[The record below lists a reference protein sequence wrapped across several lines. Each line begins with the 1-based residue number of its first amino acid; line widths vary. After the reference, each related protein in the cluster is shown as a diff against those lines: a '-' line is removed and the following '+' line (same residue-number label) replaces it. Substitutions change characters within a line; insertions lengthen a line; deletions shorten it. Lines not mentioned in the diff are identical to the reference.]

1 MSEISE
7 STQQINGHQ
16 IYSRTILPETAPIAN
31 VLLVHGL
38 GEHCGRYSHVFEFL
52 ADNQIAVYSFD
63 QIGHGRSD
71 GKRGNMKL
79 ADTWQLMDHFISSI
93 HTADPKV
100 PLFLYGHSLGGN
112 IVLSYAYQWPESLTG
127 VIATSPGI
135 GLANP
140 IPGFLMGI
148 IGLVA
153 KILPGITISNGIKP
167 SDLSQDDQVI
177 QAYVQDPLVHD
188 RISLGLAY
196 DMVTTGKNLVLTDEP
211 FPRPLLLMQGSAD
224 KVVDT
229 EAVSQFA
236 KSKAS
241 EKLTYHA
248 FQNGYHE
255 LQNEPFKEEILNI
268 ILDWIL
274 SQIGPEAIKR
284 NRESG
289 F

>member
-1 MSEISE
+1 MSETRE
-7 STQQINGHQ
+7 STQLINGHQ
-16 IYSRTILPETAPIAN
+16 IYTRTTLPETAPIAN

-52 ADNQIAVYSFD
+52 ANNRIAVYSFD

-71 GKRGNMKL
+71 GKRGSMKL
-79 ADTWQLMDHFISSI
+79 ADSWQLIDHFKSAI

-112 IVLSYAYQWPESLTG
+112 IVLSYTYQWPESLTG

-135 GLANP
+135 GLADP

-148 IGLVA
+148 IGLLA
-153 KILPGITISNGIKP
+153 KILPGITIPNGIKQ
-167 SDLSQDDQVI
+167 SSLSQDDQVI
-177 QAYVQDPLVHD
+177 QAYAQDPLVHD
-188 RISLGLAY
+188 RISVGLVY
-196 DMVTTGKNLVLTDEP
+196 DMVTTGKKLVLTDKP

-224 KVVDT
+224 KVVDP

-236 KSKAS
+236 RSKAS
-241 EKLTYHA
+241 GSLTYHA
-248 FQNGYHE
+248 FPNGYHE
-255 LQNEPFKEEILNI
+255 LHNEPFKAEILKI

-274 SQIGPEAIKR
+274 SQI
-284 NRESG
+284 
-289 F
+289 

>member
-1 MSEISE
+1 MSENSE
-7 STQQINGHQ
+7 SIQQINGHQ
-16 IYSRTILPETAPIAN
+16 IYSKTTLPETAPIAN

-38 GEHCGRYSHVFEFL
+38 GEHCGRYSHVFKFL
-52 ADNQIAVYSFD
+52 TDHQIAVYSFD

-79 ADTWQLMDHFISSI
+79 ADTWQLIDHFTSTIQ
-93 HTADPKV
+93 AAAPKV

-112 IVLSYAYQWPESLTG
+112 IVLSYAYQWPEALTG

-148 IGLVA
+148 IGLVV
-153 KILPGITISNGIKP
+153 KILPGITISNGI
-167 SDLSQDDQVI
+167 SQSSLSQDDQVV
-177 QAYVQDPLVHD
+177 QAYAQDPLVHD

-196 DMVTTGKNLVLTDEP
+196 DMITTGKKLVLTDEP
-211 FPRPLLLMQGSAD
+211 FPRPLLLMQGDAD
-224 KVVDT
+224 KVVNT
-229 EAVSQFA
+229 EDVSQFA

-248 FQNGYHE
+248 IPNGYHE
-255 LQNEPFKEEILNI
+255 LHNEPFKAEILNI

-274 SQIGPEAIKR
+274 SQIGTER
-284 NRESG
+284 
-289 F
+289 